1 MTHLPRIRQRIGEL
15 LARAHKRE
23 QWAYAL
29 RAEGYE
35 ELAFTEERSAA
46 RLRRKVRAAWSKMT
60 FGRMSAN
67 QQDQT
72 QG

>member
-1 MTHLPRIRQRIGEL
+1 MTHLSRIRLRVGDL
-15 LARAHKRE
+15 LARANKRE

-29 RAEGYE
+29 RAEGHD
-35 ELAFTEERSAA
+35 ELAFREERSAA

-60 FGRMSAN
+60 LRRMSAN